1 MTKSETAPTENVESA
16 AASVLDI
23 SAPESAPDTVVAAE
37 GTTGVEAKLP
47 DTTTASD
54 ISDSNAEEK
63 SGFLQGEL
71 GEQKAQ

>member
-1 MTKSETAPTENVESA
+1 VTESETAPTNNVESA

-23 SAPESAPDTVVAAE
+23 SAPELAPDTVVAAE

-54 ISDSNAEEK
+54 ISDSNPEEK
-63 SGFLQGEL
+63 SGFLQLHATEK
-71 GEQKAQ
+71 KAQ